1 MKTVKDY
8 SELRSKLGQ
17 DAAWALALRELDYM
31 RDQNALMARVV
42 KRLVKEYQA
51 EGDVIW
57 ARINELVAEE
67 SRTILLQEKVRKR
80 YRLML
85 H

>member
-1 MKTVKDY
+1 MKTAKDY
-8 SELRSKLGQ
+8 FELRDKVGQ

-31 RDQNALMARVV
+31 REQNALMARVV

-51 EGDVIW
+51 EGDAIW
-57 ARINELVAEE
+57 ARLNELVAEE
-67 SRTILLQEKVRKR
+67 SRTILLQERLKKR
-80 YRLML
+80 YKLVL